1 MSDSEFIIPGTDAK
15 KMNVLKDKL
24 KDIPGIHNI
33 KLISSASKLIITHDL
48 TTIRPRRIIQEIQ
61 NTGHSVTFE
70 KCTPKADIRDLVK
83 NKNN

>member
-48 TTIRPRRIIQEIQ
+48 TTIRPRRII
-61 NTGHSVTFE
+61 
-70 KCTPKADIRDLVK
+70 
-83 NKNN
+83 